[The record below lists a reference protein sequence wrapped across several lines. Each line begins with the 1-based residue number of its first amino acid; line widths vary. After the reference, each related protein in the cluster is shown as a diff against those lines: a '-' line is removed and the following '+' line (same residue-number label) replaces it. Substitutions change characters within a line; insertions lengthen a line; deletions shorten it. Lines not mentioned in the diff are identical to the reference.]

1 MYNLKFSVS
10 HSKQLKTGEINL
22 SVFDLPKILFYNQ
35 LVLSITEILGVFFFF
50 LTCLNTGIYFILI
63 YISVWTTIVRKHSSR
78 YS

>member
-50 LTCLNTGIYFILI
+50 
-63 YISVWTTIVRKHSSR
+63 
-78 YS
+78 